1 MTDNADKSSVESE
14 THERGPWVFVTR
26 VLRRLPDGRHFVAT
40 SRRHRKGLQPLFV
53 RDVESAVR
61 PLPASA
67 FRPLWAPQRL
77 AWWIAILFA
86 IGSLLFTVGGV
97 AATWPRALPAVLS
110 DVSVVNRIFVVGAI
124 FFTSA
129 AWLQWL
135 EALNGD
141 IEHAL
146 RSDAPK
152 RWHWFGWRPRNL
164 GYVASTIQLFGTLL
178 FNFNTIDA
186 TFTDLSWKMQDLE
199 IWTPNMLGCLC
210 FLVASYLAF
219 VEVSQG
225 ASSFAPRS
233 LSWWVTVM
241 NLLGSVAFQVS
252 ALYSFVGPEP
262 AAPGS
267 LLFASF
273 YTAFGGLL
281 FLAGSYLMIPEI
293 RDEEESSSSTMSR

>member
-1 MTDNADKSSVESE
+1 MTVNADKSSVESE

-124 FFTSA
+124 SVFGVPHPDFGEEVK
-129 AWLQWL
+129 LY
-135 EALNGD
+135 
-141 IEHAL
+141 
-146 RSDAPK
+146 K
-152 RWHWFGWRPRNL
+152 R
-164 GYVASTIQLFGTLL
+164 LL
-178 FNFNTIDA
+178 KDRYWGNKN
-186 TFTDLSWKMQDLE
+186 
-199 IWTPNMLGCLC
+199 
-210 FLVASYLAF
+210 
-219 VEVSQG
+219 
-225 ASSFAPRS
+225 
-233 LSWWVTVM
+233 
-241 NLLGSVAFQVS
+241 
-252 ALYSFVGPEP
+252 
-262 AAPGS
+262 
-267 LLFASF
+267 
-273 YTAFGGLL
+273 
-281 FLAGSYLMIPEI
+281 
-293 RDEEESSSSTMSR
+293 SRIV